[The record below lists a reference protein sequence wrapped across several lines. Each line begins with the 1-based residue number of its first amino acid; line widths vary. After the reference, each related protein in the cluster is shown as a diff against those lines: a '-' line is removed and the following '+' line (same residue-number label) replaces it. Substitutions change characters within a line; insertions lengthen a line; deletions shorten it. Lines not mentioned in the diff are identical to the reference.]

1 MANLISLPVFN
12 TAIDDT
18 GVYAASTSVMLL
30 NVSRIISVKT
40 LTGSAIV
47 NSTGVTAINYQ
58 YQVNNANRQA
68 SVITTQTTAQVLA
81 LANAP
86 LA

>member
-12 TAIDDT
+12 SSIDDT
-18 GVYAASTSVMLL
+18 GTYSTATTVQLI
-30 NVSRIISVKT
+30 NVNRIISVKT

-47 NSTGVTAINYQ
+47 NTTGVTAISYA
-58 YQVNNANRQA
+58 YDVNNAHRQA
-68 SVITTQTTAQVLA
+68 SVITTQTAAQVLA